1 MIVKPYER
9 TQAPKDPRQRAGS
22 AAERQMAH
30 YLNRAFSGDESVFV
44 LHGLRLE
51 DLDQPE
57 QDGSRGVCQIDHLVV
72 HRWGLFVVESKSVTE
87 EVRIRSDGSDGDEW
101 SSVYKRRE
109 QGMPSPLQQARRQ
122 SDFLRVFL
130 QRHREDLLGR
140 QPFGF
145 RTLTKVVLG
154 TDQRG
159 FLNAPIQQMIAVS
172 DEGRIK
178 RVGSWKEPHE
188 PFRAFV
194 TKADLVP
201 AKITKELNVHRRC
214 ASLTNTQMDG
224 DYGKW
229 VMETAEAKQV
239 AEFLAERH
247 TNRTG
252 ARIAEPDV
260 HPPAS
265 DPTDTGP
272 EATELNSSLSTPRE
286 VRGKTASDRKSAQA
300 ACRHCGSNNLEA
312 RSGRYGYHW
321 NCYSCDKNTRMPQ
334 VCSACGA
341 KRPRVR
347 VRKAGKRYFRDC
359 EECET
364 SETIWTER

>member
-9 TQAPKDPRQRAGS
+9 AQPHNDPRQRAGG

-30 YLNRAFSGDESVFV
+30 YLDRALSGDESVFV

-51 DLDQPE
+51 DHNQPE
-57 QDGSRGVCQIDHLVV
+57 HNGSPGVCQIDHLVV

-87 EVRIRSDGSDGDEW
+87 EVRIRSDGSGGDEW
-101 SSVYKRRE
+101 SRVYRRRE
-109 QGMPSPLQQARRQ
+109 QGMASPLRQARRQ

-130 QRHREDLLGR
+130 QRHREDLLGK
-140 QPFGF
+140 QPLGL
-145 RTLTKVVLG
+145 RTIARVATG

-159 FLNAPIQQMIAVS
+159 FANAPIQQVIAVS

-178 RVGSWKEPHE
+178 RVGGWKEPRE

-201 AKITKELNVHRRC
+201 AKITKELKVHRRC
-214 ASLTNTQMDG
+214 ASLTNTQIDG
-224 DYGKW
+224 TYGMW
-229 VMETAEAKQV
+229 AMETAEAKKV

-252 ARIAEPDV
+252 ARITEPDV
-260 HPPAS
+260 YPPAS
-265 DPTDTGP
+265 GPTDTGP
-272 EATELNSSLSTPRE
+272 KATELSSSLSIPRE
-286 VRGKTASDRKSAQA
+286 VRGKTASDRKSMQA

-312 RSGRYGYHW
+312 RSGRYGYYW
-321 NCYSCDKNTRMPQ
+321 NCYSCDKNTSMPQ

-341 KRPRVR
+341 KRPRAR
-347 VRKAGKRYFRDC
+347 VRKERERYFRDC
-359 EECET
+359 DECET
-364 SETIWTER
+364 SEAIWTGR

>member
-9 TQAPKDPRQRAGS
+9 TQAHKDPRQRAGS

-30 YLNRAFSGDESVFV
+30 YLNRTFSGDESVFV
-44 LHGLRLE
+44 LHGLRFE
-51 DLDQPE
+51 DRDQPE
-57 QDGSRGVCQIDHLVV
+57 QDGSHGVCQIDHLVV

-101 SSVYKRRE
+101 SRIYKRKE
-109 QGMPSPLQQARRQ
+109 QGMPSPLRQARRQ
-122 SDFLRVFL
+122 SDFLRAFL

-140 QPFGF
+140 QPVGL
-145 RTLTKVVLG
+145 RTITRVVVG

-159 FLNAPIQQMIAVS
+159 FANAPIQQVIAVS

-178 RVGSWKEPHE
+178 RVGGWKEPRE

-194 TKADLVP
+194 AKADLVP
-201 AKITKELNVHRRC
+201 AKITKELEVHRRC
-214 ASLTNTQMDG
+214 ASLTNPQIDG

-229 VMETAEAKQV
+229 AMAAAEAKKV

-252 ARIAEPDV
+252 KRSDKPDI
-260 HPPAS
+260 HTPAS
-265 DPTDTGP
+265 DPAGTGP
-272 EATELNSSLSTPRE
+272 EATERSSSRSRPTR
-286 VRGKTASDRKSAQA
+286 VQDTSASDRKPAQA
-300 ACRHCGSNNLEA
+300 ACKQCGSNDLEA
-312 RSGRYGYHW
+312 RSGRYGYYWKCH
-321 NCYSCDKNTRMPQ
+321 SCDKNTSMPQ
-334 VCSACGA
+334 VCSACAA

-359 EECET
+359 DECGT